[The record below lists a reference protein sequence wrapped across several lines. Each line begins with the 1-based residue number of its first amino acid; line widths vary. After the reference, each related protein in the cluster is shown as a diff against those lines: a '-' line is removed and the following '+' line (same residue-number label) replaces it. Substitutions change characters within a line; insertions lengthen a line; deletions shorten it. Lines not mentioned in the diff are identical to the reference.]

1 MKKAMEL
8 LQKYDNKEINL
19 AQTIQGLHDLGLSSE
34 KIEEIMLS
42 KQIRVVCGLKSR
54 SVRKR
59 V

>member
-1 MKKAMEL
+1 MEL

-19 AQTIQGLHDLGLSSE
+19 TQVIQGLHDLGLSSE

-54 SVRKR
+54 SIRKR